1 MLLLLLFAKACVQI
15 HVLFNRYK
23 TRYVLLLLGYILLLN
38 YYITPCIAT
47 FIIEVQELHLSPPNI
62 FHLWIRIAVSMAVFS
77 VSECNESDC

>member
-23 TRYVLLLLGYILLLN
+23 TRYVLLLGYILLLN

-47 FIIEVQELHLSPPNI
+47 FIIEVQELHLSPPNK
-62 FHLWIRIAVSMAVFS
+62 FHLWIRIAVSKEVFY
-77 VSECNESDC
+77 VSECNESDY